1 MKYVVLFQALRAK
14 DGRAV
19 SVTGSGMGR
28 EAYSMKSRQFYLLSE
43 YFFPHFILTTFTR
56 GESYLFCYITQSG
69 EEEMEP
75 IVKTGSDKEASCCV
89 SNETRKQ

>member
-14 DGRAV
+14 DDRAV
-19 SVTGSGMGR
+19 LVTGSGMGR

-43 YFFPHFILTTFTR
+43 YFFPHSIRFILTTFTR

-69 EEEMEP
+69 EEEIYP
-75 IVKTGSDKEASCCV
+75 S
-89 SNETRKQ
+89 

>member
-1 MKYVVLFQALRAK
+1 MKYIVLFQALRAK

-19 SVTGSGMGR
+19 LVTGSGMGR

-43 YFFPHFILTTFTR
+43 YFFPHFIRFILTTFTR
-56 GESYLFCYITQSG
+56 GELYLFCYITQSG

-75 IVKTGSDKEASCCV
+75 IVKTGSDKEAVMS
-89 SNETRKQ
+89 RI

>member
-1 MKYVVLFQALRAK
+1 MKYIVLFQALRAK

-19 SVTGSGMGR
+19 AVTGSSMGR
-28 EAYSMKSRQFYLLSE
+28 EAYSIKTRQFYLLSE
-43 YFFPHFILTTFTR
+43 CFFPHSIRFILTSR

-75 IVKTGSDKEASCCV
+75 IVKTGSDKEAVMS
-89 SNETRKQ
+89 RI